1 MIFIKAL
8 LVFSTITQ
16 MLVAQEAQILTTFTV
31 APLNST
37 NSDQIQLG
45 QFFTPNHHAYPLDP
59 SPLKMNQVRR
69 PIFSGK
75 EAIGILIN
83 APLHPIFR
91 QQVFITLNYT
101 ITKNSNESEIVFSVR
116 DAKNPSF
123 TLLPKDENL
132 RAIEAKIYLID
143 TSLAAKDQELIEVI
157 PNKQFLLKKI
167 EGRTLFLYVPNTFG
181 NDLRNYTIPLEVKY
195 DSL

>member
-1 MIFIKAL
+1 MDWICKLLFQKIDGKIIMIFIKAL

-16 MLVAQEAQILTTFTV
+16 ILVGQEAQILTTFTV

-75 EAIGILIN
+75 EATTKG
-83 APLHPIFR
+83 FR
-91 QQVFITLNYT
+91 
-101 ITKNSNESEIVFSVR
+101 S
-116 DAKNPSF
+116 
-123 TLLPKDENL
+123 
-132 RAIEAKIYLID
+132 
-143 TSLAAKDQELIEVI
+143 
-157 PNKQFLLKKI
+157 
-167 EGRTLFLYVPNTFG
+167 
-181 NDLRNYTIPLEVKY
+181 
-195 DSL
+195 